1 MSALRTGVN
10 ILFWLSLGVLITM
23 FVIFSFS
30 GIAIQQELG
39 SEARDTFI
47 PFTVLAWMYSVD
59 TPVVFP
65 ITVTLTILAAGS
77 ALFARLYP
85 GFKSTS
91 LSPASVVPV
100 TNVPTNAAKVG
111 GGRRR

>member
-1 MSALRTGVN
+1 MRTGVN
-10 ILFWLSLGVLITM
+10 ILFWVSLGIFITM
-23 FVIFSFS
+23 YLFFSFS
-30 GIAIQQELG
+30 GITIQQELG
-39 SEARDTFI
+39 SEAQDKFV

-85 GFKSTS
+85 GFTSTP

-100 TNVPTNAAKVG
+100 TNEPLNNNKVG
-111 GGRRR
+111 GGRRRR